1 MTMSSPQP
9 PPASS
14 GSGSVLLDSMWLLRR
29 DTFKTMV
36 LALAF
41 LLALSINWAVTDV
54 LRQALITAAY
64 PVLLRALYP
73 LTVAVVLWVARTL
86 TLLR

>member
-1 MTMSSPQP
+1 MATSTGSP
-9 PPASS
+9 
-14 GSGSVLLDSMWLLRR
+14 LLDSMWLLRK

-41 LLALSINWAVTDV
+41 LLALSIHWAVTDV
-54 LRQALITAAY
+54 LRQALITAAS
-64 PVLLRALYP
+64 PSLLRALYP
-73 LTVAVVLWVARTL
+73 ITVAVILWVTRTL